1 MPRRVADYAP
11 RFEGINMFI
20 SICSFVLGASAL
32 LFLYNMITSWVRGP
46 LAPANPWRA
55 HSLEWQVSSPPP
67 VFNFDEIPTVVAG
80 PYEYGVEGA
89 RHAIM
94 AEERETAESV
104 HAETGTVHTETE
116 EVRR

>member
-1 MPRRVADYAP
+1 
-11 RFEGINMFI
+11 MFI

-32 LFLYNMITSWVRGP
+32 LFLYNMITAGSAGRARRG
-46 LAPANPWRA
+46 NPWHA
-55 HSLEWQVSSPPP
+55 HSLEWQVTSPPP

-94 AEERETAESV
+94 AEEKDKAESV
-104 HAETGTVHTETE
+104 HAETE
-116 EVRR
+116 EVRH